1 MSAAEQHAAFIRLPF
16 LAEDET
22 LRVAVRRL
30 SAAWREYL
38 PAGQGAGRA
47 NVAMV

>member
-1 MSAAEQHAAFIRLPF
+1 MSAAEQHATSIRLPF

-22 LRVAVRRL
+22 LRASVGRL
-30 SAAWREYL
+30 SAAWRDYR
-38 PAGQGAGRA
+38 PAVQGARQT